1 MRALFLSV
9 ALLFSVDALAC
20 PMADAAAYQTA
31 RMEVKNTDGEQL
43 AFALE
48 GMSTGGCSS
57 KVVDALKAIDG
68 VNAAAVDYQTGE
80 AVVSINAD
88 KTNAD
93 AILAAIAAI
102 GYEAVSAE
110 LQG

>member
-9 ALLFSVDALAC
+9 ALLFSVDAFAC

-31 RMEVKNTDGEQL
+31 RQEVKNTDGEQL
-43 AFALE
+43 AFTLE
-48 GMSTGGCSS
+48 GMSTGGCSA
-57 KVVDALKAIDG
+57 KVVDAIKAIDG

-88 KTNAD
+88 KTSAD
-93 AILAAIAAI
+93 AVLAAIVAVGYNAAT
-102 GYEAVSAE
+102 AE

>member
-9 ALLFSVDALAC
+9 ALLFSVDAFAC

-31 RMEVKNTDGEQL
+31 RQEVKNTDGEQI
-43 AFALE
+43 AFSLD
-48 GMSTGGCSS
+48 GMSTGGCSA
-57 KVVDALKAIDG
+57 KVVTVLTSIDG

-80 AVVSINAD
+80 AVVSINAEKVD
-88 KTNAD
+88 AD
-93 AILAAIAAI
+93 AVMAAIVAA
-102 GYEAVSAE
+102 GYAASKAE